1 MAKSSVV
8 YECQSCGSQS
18 AKWSGQCG
26 ECGKWNSLVESVMVR
41 SQKLRSLQSKD
52 RNYGG
57 AKLQKLSEIE
67 VGEVSRRQ
75 TGIGELDRVLG
86 GGIVPGEVIL
96 MIGEPGI
103 GKSTLLTQLALQVG
117 SQNPKSKISNNKQI
131 INSKPEK
138 TKQFDALNLEFG
150 ASPQGGVVYVCG
162 EESPGQVK
170 LRVERLR
177 GDSLQGELQMLAET
191 DVDAILA
198 SINKLDLSLLIIDSV
213 QTLYT
218 EDLPGMA
225 GNIGQ
230 IRECTARLIAYAKS
244 HNVPVVLVGHVTKDG
259 EMAGPKVLEH
269 MVDVVLELTG
279 DRYYDLR
286 LLRTLKNRF
295 GASDEV
301 GVFRMVESGLEEVKN
316 PSEFFL
322 AEREEG
328 AVGSAVSVIME
339 GTRPVLLEVQ
349 ALVVDS
355 ELPVPRRVSQGVDV
369 RRVMILLGVL
379 QKYARLAIGN
389 KDVFIKVTGGI
400 TVKEPAI
407 DLAICLA
414 VASSVSGKALPK
426 KSVAVGEVGLLGE
439 IRSVSWG
446 EKRVKEAKKLG
457 YTQIYSRDSYK
468 RVSEIVQQLK

>member
-1 MAKSSVV
+1 M
-8 YECQSCGSQS
+8 
-18 AKWSGQCG
+18 
-26 ECGKWNSLVESVMVR
+26 VESVMVGR
-41 SQKLRSLQSKD
+41 GNQNKLTNQ
-52 RNYGG
+52 RNNILTVG
-57 AKLQKLSEIE
+57 KLQKLSEIE
-67 VGEVSRRQ
+67 VGAVTRKQ

-103 GKSTLLTQLALQVG
+103 GKSTLLTQLAM
-117 SQNPKSKISNNKQI
+117 KIDK
-131 INSKPEK
+131 
-138 TKQFDALNLEFG
+138 
-150 ASPQGGVVYVCG
+150 VVYICG

-170 LRVERLR
+170 LRVGRLR
-177 GDSLQGELQMLAET
+177 GQSSKVSELQMLAET
-191 DVDAILA
+191 DVDVIVA
-198 SINKLDLSLLIIDSV
+198 SINKLDLSLVIIDSV
-213 QTLYT
+213 QTLYSS
-218 EDLPGMA
+218 DLPGLA
-225 GNIGQ
+225 GSISQ

-269 MVDVVLELTG
+269 MVDAVLELTG

-286 LLRTLKNRF
+286 LLRTQKNRF
-295 GASDEV
+295 GATDEV
-301 GVFRMVESGLEEVKN
+301 GVFRMVESGLEEVAN

-328 AVGSAVSVIME
+328 AVGSAVTVIME

-369 RRVMILLGVL
+369 RRVQILLGVL
-379 QKYARLAIGN
+379 QKYARLPIGN
-389 KDVFIKVTGGI
+389 KDVFVKVTGGI

-414 VASSVSGKALPK
+414 VASSTLGKALPK
-426 KSVAVGEVGLLGE
+426 NSVAVGEVGLLGE
-439 IRSVSWG
+439 IRSVSWS
-446 EKRVKEAKKLG
+446 EKRVKEATKLG
-457 YTQIYSRDSYK
+457 YSKIYSRDKFK
-468 RVSEIVQQLK
+468 RVSEIVKSL

>member
-1 MAKSSVV
+1 MKSSVV
-8 YECQSCGSQS
+8 YECSNCGAQS
-18 AKWSGQCG
+18 AKWAGQCS
-26 ECGKWNSLVESVMVR
+26 ECGKWNTLVEAVMVGR
-41 SQKLRSLQSKD
+41 AGKSRNQDLGSSLTS
-52 RNYGG
+52 
-57 AKLQKLSEIE
+57 KLQKLSEIAG
-67 VGEVSRRQ
+67 GEVTRRQ

-103 GKSTLLTQLALQVG
+103 GKSTLLTQLSLLMG
-117 SQNPKSKISNNKQI
+117 K
-131 INSKPEK
+131 
-138 TKQFDALNLEFG
+138 
-150 ASPQGGVVYVCG
+150 VVYVCG

-170 LRVERLR
+170 LRVDRLHSR
-177 GDSLQGELQMLAET
+177 SVGTLHSGSVDGLQMLAET
-191 DVDAILA
+191 NVDTIIA
-198 SINKLDLSLLIIDSV
+198 SINKIDLSLIIIDSV

-218 EDLPGMA
+218 DDLPGMA

-244 HNVPVVLVGHVTKDG
+244 KNVPVILVGHVTKDG

-269 MVDVVLELTG
+269 MVDAVLELTG

-286 LLRTLKNRF
+286 LLRTQKNRF
-295 GASDEV
+295 GATDEV
-301 GVFRMVESGLEEVKN
+301 GVFQMVESGLVEVQN

-328 AVGSAVSVIME
+328 AVGSAVTVIME

-349 ALVVDS
+349 ALVVES

-379 QKYARLAIGN
+379 QKYARLPIGN
-389 KDVFIKVTGGI
+389 KDVFIKVTGGL

-414 VASSVSGKALPK
+414 VASSASGKALPK
-426 KSVAVGEVGLLGE
+426 NSVAVGEVGLLGE
-439 IRSVSWG
+439 IRSVSWS
-446 EKRVKEAKKLG
+446 EKRVKEATKLG
-457 YTQIYSRDSYK
+457 YKKIYSRDSFK
-468 RVSEIVQQLK
+468 KVSEIVSKL

>member
-1 MAKSSVV
+1 MKSSVV

-18 AKWSGQCG
+18 AKWSGQCS
-26 ECGKWNSLVESVMVR
+26 ECHSWNTLVEEVYSKKISNHKFSN
-41 SQKLRSLQSKD
+41 SQI
-52 RNYGG
+52 G

-67 VGEVSRRQ
+67 SGSVARRA

-103 GKSTLLTQLALQVG
+103 GKSTLLTQLALLQ
-117 SQNPKSKISNNKQI
+117 K
-131 INSKPEK
+131 
-138 TKQFDALNLEFG
+138 
-150 ASPQGGVVYVCG
+150 GVVYVCG

-170 LRVERLR
+170 LRIGRLR
-177 GDSLQGELQMLAET
+177 GQSLQGELQMLAET
-191 DVDAILA
+191 DVDAIIA
-198 SINKLDLSLLIIDSV
+198 SINKLDLSLIIIDSV

-218 EDLPGMA
+218 TDLPGMA

-269 MVDVVLELTG
+269 MVDAVLELTG

-286 LLRTLKNRF
+286 LLRTQKNRF
-295 GASDEV
+295 GATDEV
-301 GVFRMVESGLEEVKN
+301 GVFRMVESGLEEVAN

-328 AVGSAVSVIME
+328 SVGSAVCVIME

-355 ELPVPRRVSQGVDV
+355 ELPIPRRVSQGVDV
-369 RRVMILLGVL
+369 RRVQILLGVL
-379 QKYARLAIGN
+379 QKYARLPIGN
-389 KDVFIKVTGGI
+389 KDVFVKVTGGMV
-400 TVKEPAI
+400 VKEPAI

-414 VASSVSGKALPK
+414 VASSSSGKALPK
-426 KSVAVGEVGLLGE
+426 NSVAVGEVGLLGE

-446 EKRVKEAKKLG
+446 EKRVKEATKLG
-457 YTQIYSRDSYK
+457 YKKIYSRDSYQ
-468 RVSEIVQQLK
+468 RVSEIVKSL

>member
-1 MAKSSVV
+1 MGKSSVV
-8 YECQSCGSQS
+8 YECSECGAQA
-18 AKWSGQCG
+18 AKWAGQCS
-26 ECGKWNSLVESVMVR
+26 ECGKWNTMVESVIR
-41 SQKLRSLQSKD
+41 TKISNHKFSNSQM
-52 RNYGG
+52 G

-67 VGEVSRRQ
+67 SNKIERQQ

-103 GKSTLLTQLALQVG
+103 GKSTILTQLALVMG
-117 SQNPKSKISNNKQI
+117 K
-131 INSKPEK
+131 
-138 TKQFDALNLEFG
+138 
-150 ASPQGGVVYVCG
+150 VVYVCG

-170 LRVERLR
+170 IRIGRLGKQVGQDR
-177 GDSLQGELQMLAET
+177 DSQLQMLAET
-191 DVDAILA
+191 DVDVIIGSLD
-198 SINKLDLSLLIIDSV
+198 KLDLSLVIIDSV
-213 QTLYT
+213 QTLYSS
-218 EDLPGMA
+218 ELPGLA
-225 GNIGQ
+225 GSISQ
-230 IRECTARLIAYAKS
+230 IRECTARLINYAKS
-244 HNVPVVLVGHVTKDG
+244 HNVPIILVGHVTKDG

-269 MVDVVLELTG
+269 MVDAVLELTG

-286 LLRTLKNRF
+286 LLRTQKNRF
-295 GASDEV
+295 GATDEV

-328 AVGSAVSVIME
+328 AVGSAVTVIME

-349 ALVVDS
+349 ALVVES

-379 QKYARLAIGN
+379 QKYARLPIGN
-389 KDVFIKVTGGI
+389 KDVFVKVTGGLTI
-400 TVKEPAI
+400 KEPAV

-414 VASSVSGKALPK
+414 VASSTMGKALPK
-426 KSVAVGEVGLLGE
+426 NAVAVGEVGLLGE
-439 IRSVSWG
+439 IRSVSWS

-457 YTQIYSRDSYK
+457 YGQIFSRESNK
-468 RVSEIVQQLK
+468 RVSEIVKGL

>member
-1 MAKSSVV
+1 MKSSVV

-18 AKWSGQCG
+18 AKWSGQCQ
-26 ECGKWNSLVESVMVR
+26 ECGKWNTLVEEISSPRAIRNKKSENRKGILIAIDEVDSSSVT
-41 SQKLRSLQSKD
+41 
-52 RNYGG
+52 
-57 AKLQKLSEIE
+57 
-67 VGEVSRRQ
+67 RRQ

-103 GKSTLLTQLALQVG
+103 GKSTLLTQLALMMG
-117 SQNPKSKISNNKQI
+117 K
-131 INSKPEK
+131 
-138 TKQFDALNLEFG
+138 
-150 ASPQGGVVYVCG
+150 VVYVCG

-170 LRVERLR
+170 LRVGRLR
-177 GDSLQGELQMLAET
+177 GVSSQVNDMQMLAET
-191 DVDAILA
+191 DVDVIIA
-198 SINKLDLSLLIIDSV
+198 SIDKLDLSLVIIDSV

-218 EDLPGMA
+218 TDLPGMA

-230 IRECTARLIAYAKS
+230 IRECSARLIAYAKG

-269 MVDVVLELTG
+269 MVDAVLELTG

-286 LLRTLKNRF
+286 LLRTQKNRF

-322 AEREEG
+322 SEREEG
-328 AVGSAVSVIME
+328 SVGSAVSVIME

-349 ALVVDS
+349 ALVVES
-355 ELPVPRRVSQGVDV
+355 ELPIPRRVAQGVDV

-379 QKYARLAIGN
+379 QKYAKLPIGN
-389 KDVFIKVTGGI
+389 KDVFIKVTGGM

-407 DLAICLA
+407 DLAIVLA
-414 VASSVSGKALPK
+414 VASSSSGKPLPK
-426 KSVAVGEVGLLGE
+426 NSVAIGEVGLLGE

-446 EKRVKEAKKLG
+446 EKRVKEATKLG
-457 YTQIYSRDSYK
+457 YKKIYSRDSYK
-468 RVSEIVQQLK
+468 RVSEIVKSL

>member
-8 YECQSCGSQS
+8 YECSNCGEQS
-18 AKWSGQCG
+18 AKWAGQCS
-26 ECGKWNSLVESVMVR
+26 ECGKWNTLTESVMVGR
-41 SQKLRSLQSKD
+41 GNKSLNHKTISPLS
-52 RNYGG
+52 G
-57 AKLQKLSEIE
+57 KLQKLSEI
-67 VGEVSRRQ
+67 VGGAVSRRQ

-96 MIGEPGI
+96 MVGEPGI
-103 GKSTLLTQLALQVG
+103 GKSTLLTQLSLLMG
-117 SQNPKSKISNNKQI
+117 K
-131 INSKPEK
+131 
-138 TKQFDALNLEFG
+138 
-150 ASPQGGVVYVCG
+150 VVYVCG

-170 LRVERLR
+170 LRVERLQ
-177 GDSLQGELQMLAET
+177 LQSSEHSPRAAQGSDLSMLAET
-191 DVDAILA
+191 NVDTIVA
-198 SINKLDLSLLIIDSV
+198 SINKLDLSLVIIDSV

-218 EDLPGMA
+218 DDLPGMA

-230 IRECTARLIAYAKS
+230 IRECTARLIAYAKG

-286 LLRTLKNRF
+286 LLRTQKNRF
-295 GASDEV
+295 GATDEV
-301 GVFRMVESGLEEVKN
+301 GVFRMVESGLSEVAN

-322 AEREEG
+322 SEREEG
-328 AVGSAVSVIME
+328 AVGSAVTVIME

-349 ALVVDS
+349 ALVVES

-379 QKYARLAIGN
+379 QKYARLPIGN
-389 KDVFIKVTGGI
+389 KDVFVKVTGGLS
-400 TVKEPAI
+400 VKEPAI

-414 VASSVSGKALPK
+414 VASSSSGKALPK

-439 IRSVSWG
+439 IRSVSWS
-446 EKRVKEAKKLG
+446 EKRVKEATKLG
-457 YTQIYSRDSYK
+457 YNKIYSRDSFMK
-468 RVSEIVQQLK
+468 VSEIVKSL

>member
-8 YECQSCGSQS
+8 YECQECGAQS
-18 AKWSGQCG
+18 PKWSGQCP
-26 ECGKWNSLVESVMVR
+26 ECGKWNSLVESVMVGRDQKFR
-41 SQKLRSLQSKD
+41 SSQSKD
-52 RNYGG
+52 RNYGQG
-57 AKLQKLSEIE
+57 KLQKLEEIE
-67 VGEVSRRQ
+67 SGKVLRIQ

-103 GKSTLLTQLALQVG
+103 GKSTILTQLSLEM
-117 SQNPKSKISNNKQI
+117 
-131 INSKPEK
+131 EK
-138 TKQFDALNLEFG
+138 
-150 ASPQGGVVYVCG
+150 VVYVCG

-170 LRVERLR
+170 IRVDRL
-177 GDSLQGELQMLAET
+177 GKSKAGKELSMLAET
-191 DVDAILA
+191 DVDVIIA
-198 SINKLDLSLLIIDSV
+198 SIDKLDLSLVIIDSV
-213 QTLYT
+213 QTLYSS
-218 EDLPGMA
+218 DLPGLA
-225 GNIGQ
+225 GSISQ
-230 IRECTARLIAYAKS
+230 IRECTARLINYAKG

-286 LLRTLKNRF
+286 LLRTQKNRF
-295 GASDEV
+295 GATDEV
-301 GVFRMVESGLEEVKN
+301 GVFRMVESGLSEVKN

-328 AVGSAVSVIME
+328 AVGSAVTVIME

-369 RRVMILLGVL
+369 RRVQILLGVL
-379 QKYARLAIGN
+379 QKYARLPIGN
-389 KDVFIKVTGGI
+389 KDVFVKVTGGLTI
-400 TVKEPAI
+400 KEPAV

-414 VASSVSGKALPK
+414 VASSTTGKALPK
-426 KSVAVGEVGLLGE
+426 NAVAVGEVGLLGE
-439 IRSVSWG
+439 IRSVSWA
-446 EKRVKEAKKLG
+446 EKRVKEATKLG
-457 YTQIYSRDSYK
+457 YSKIYSRDSYK
-468 RVSEIVQQLK
+468 RVSEIVSGLK